1 MITWPFFFL
10 LCSRFLTALT
20 VIMCVSVPFGFN
32 NFYSLFHPVKCLEY
46 VCRFLSVIVTFSGIS
61 NSCKWEIEYTVS
73 ISTMLTFVLKLTLFV
88 SLVYIFSS
96 ILYKLNVFT
105 FCVNTVSTNGDALRC
120 RKLFSLNI
128 VLFLNCLYFLFF
140 NNVHPFLLYI
150 NTYALLSCFW
160 NRRNSSIL
168 GGLFFFILFRVF

>member
-1 MITWPFFFL
+1 
-10 LCSRFLTALT
+10 
-20 VIMCVSVPFGFN
+20 MCVDFFQLS
-32 NFYSLFHPVKCLEY
+32 SL
-46 VCRFLSVIVTFSGIS
+46 FSGIS

-120 RKLFSLNI
+120 RKMFSLNI

-168 GGLFFFILFRVF
+168 GGLFVFHSFPCFLKVNTNFKVRKNIIFWSNQNNSLSLFLFVSLLKSFQIASNRLA